1 MNMIFEIFWVIFVT
15 IGIICSIIIGL
26 QYIYKYIVKKLKI
39 KSIRKSR
46 VIVVVKAK
54 YYSPGSGPR
63 VPSVGVIIESASY
76 RVEVIYNEQ
85 LYVLHNKQVFESVN
99 TGDTFE
105 MNLVEEVD
113 KNENIVDS
121 YLEVISTKYK

>member
-1 MNMIFEIFWVIFVT
+1 M
-15 IGIICSIIIGL
+15 
-26 QYIYKYIVKKLKI
+26 
-39 KSIRKSR
+39 
-46 VIVVVKAK
+46 
-54 YYSPGSGPR
+54 
-63 VPSVGVIIESASY
+63 PSVGVIIKSASY

-121 YLEVISTKYK
+121 YLEVIPTKYK